1 MTSLVLWELN
11 NTKML
16 NTKCECTL
24 RSTTPSLYRISE
36 PKRQRQSRWTWRKA
50 AAKKLEC
57 NNNTA
62 SLSVLEELFLV
73 SPLHCMW

>member
-1 MTSLVLWELN
+1 
-11 NTKML
+11 
-16 NTKCECTL
+16 
-24 RSTTPSLYRISE
+24 LYRISE